1 MVAAILEY
9 VVEAIVEYVVAAVV
23 TAVWWGPR
31 VTCVVDW
38 VDDVRAVRGLTRPLC
53 SLLVAV
59 LPVAA

>member
-1 MVAAILEY
+1 MEC

-23 TAVWWGPR
+23 TAVWGLR